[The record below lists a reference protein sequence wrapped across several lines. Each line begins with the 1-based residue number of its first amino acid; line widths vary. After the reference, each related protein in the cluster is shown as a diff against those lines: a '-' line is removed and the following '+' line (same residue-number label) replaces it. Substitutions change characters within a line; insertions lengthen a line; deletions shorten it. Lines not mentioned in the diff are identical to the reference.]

1 MKIVQEQKRKV
12 DREVRQFEGELDG
25 NKNKVNML

>member
-12 DREVRQFEGELDG
+12 DREVRQIEGELDAA
-25 NKNKVNML
+25 KSKVF